1 MFPMKPIFSP
11 RPVLRPRLGLL
22 ALALGGAALL
32 GGCSLIPAPKP
43 DPTRYFVLAGPEA
56 AAGADRSPDV
66 PVVVLAALEVPGYL
80 RTTRNLVVR
89 AAGNEVTFVDGARWG
104 EPLEAGLA
112 RVLRETLVGEGRVGR
127 VVQPPLAAAVPGV
140 RPIEVRVQILA
151 CEGRVRPAGGW
162 VASFSA
168 RYEIV
173 HPGTAGGSGVAALP
187 GVFVASERPWNGR
200 DHGELARLLSEA
212 AADFGRELG
221 GRLAAAP

>member
-1 MFPMKPIFSP
+1 MKPIFPLCP
-11 RPVLRPRLGLL
+11 RRWVRAGL
-22 ALALGGAALL
+22 AALVL
-32 GGCSLIPAPKP
+32 GSVAWVGGCSLIPAPTP
-43 DPTRYFVLAGPEA
+43 DLTRYFVLSGPEA
-56 AAGADRSPDV
+56 AAVPARSPDV

-89 AAGNEVTFVDGARWG
+89 AAGNEVSFVDGARWG
-104 EPLEAGLA
+104 EPLEVGLA
-112 RVLRETLVGEGRVGR
+112 RVLRETLVGEGRVAR
-127 VVQPPLAAAVPGV
+127 VVQPPLAAAASVGA
-140 RPIEVRVQILA
+140 RPLELRVQVLA
-151 CEGRVRPAGGW
+151 CEGRARAEGGW
-162 VASFSA
+162 VASFVA

-173 HPGTAGGSGVAALP
+173 RTGSAAGAAGDGTALP

>member
-1 MFPMKPIFSP
+1 MFPMTPIFS
-11 RPVLRPRLGLL
+11 LRPKFRLCVGL
-22 ALALGGAALL
+22 LALGGAVLL

-43 DPTRYFVLAGPEA
+43 DSTRYFVLSGPDA
-56 AAGADRSPDV
+56 PAVADRGPDV
-66 PVVVLAALEVPGYL
+66 PVVVMAAIDLPGYL

-89 AAGNEVTFVDGARWG
+89 AAGNEVTFVEGVRWG
-104 EPLEAGLA
+104 EPLEAGLV

-127 VVQPPLAAAVPGV
+127 ILQPPLAAAVASARPVDV
-140 RPIEVRVQILA
+140 RIQVLA
-151 CEGRVRPAGGW
+151 CEGRARLEGGW

-168 RYEIV
+168 RYEVV
-173 HPGTAGGSGVAALP
+173 HPATAGGPGGAVVT

-221 GRLAAAP
+221 GRLAATP